1 MVVTLTGI
9 HRNHFVK
16 MIKGLFVCLLFP
28 SLGEAH
34 FSAYQKPLLYFEVL
48 FLTGQFEAVSLHCS
62 GNPIL
67 TIVHWRFY
75 SFAGSK
81 VKVSQFI
88 DLGVVIIVYRTQ
100 LNSQKKNN
108 NNQKNSIIFLY
119 T

>member
-1 MVVTLTGI
+1 M
-9 HRNHFVK
+9 F
-16 MIKGLFVCLLFP
+16 KGLFVCLLFP

-48 FLTGQFEAVSLHCS
+48 FLTGQFEAVSLLCS

-81 VKVSQFI
+81 TKVNQFI
-88 DLGVVIIVYRTQ
+88 DLVVVIFVFRIQLIV
-100 LNSQKKNN
+100 KK
-108 NNQKNSIIFLY
+108 IITIKKIPLSFCIPETKLVPCPY
-119 T
+119 TTA

>member
-1 MVVTLTGI
+1 
-9 HRNHFVK
+9 

-81 VKVSQFI
+81 LKVSQFI

-119 T
+119 TWK